1 MHPLDAPTQVIP
13 MKGRYRLQT
22 LTKITLSFTLLL
34 AAAGQPAFAQT
45 EVEEGAVFTGDI
57 DIQGDQNGVDLETLD
72 NDCGIELKQRD
83 DDNDGSPDLDNN
95 FTVNAGEDAF
105 EGNGTGCANASSSS
119 VGNSS
124 DNQNT
129 QTINASPTNISES
142 GAITSGDAT
151 SSVDG
156 GYSQSS
162 SDVTG
167 GNSTSQAEGA
177 TGGSSTSAANLG
189 DVNRGDT
196 ALGDVNRGD
205 TALGDVNR
213 GNTALGDV
221 NRGDTALGDV
231 NRGNT
236 ALGDNRFN
244 TNTSGGSANQ
254 NQSATTTGGDV
265 TGGSAAQNQSANTT
279 GGDVTGGTTDT
290 NGGSANTTGGVTNT
304 NGGSAN
310 QNANTTG
317 GTSNQAQVANTDSG
331 QASTNSGDLSIA
343 PITVETGDNSV
354 NNRQVTN
361 NSANF
366 SNTSAFANNS
376 VFGNSSFNGSVA
388 GGMYARASAST
399 RSSSAYNNDFS
410 NNRAEVE
417 IGYFKAFQTT
427 GSKNFARRKRVKFG
441 QEMIVYCVD
450 FLKHYPNLMTIDVA
464 SIQNS
469 HIQRT
474 VQSCQE
480 LGPMIAQQQPQRVII
495 NVPPQAQP
503 LPQSQVLPISRDL
516 PEPRRITR
524 SSGG

>member
-1 MHPLDAPTQVIP
+1 
-13 MKGRYRLQT
+13 MKGRHRLTPLT
-22 LTKITLSFTLLL
+22 LFTLSSTLLL
-34 AAAGQPAFAQT
+34 TTLGQPVFAQT
-45 EVEEGAVFTGDI
+45 EVEEGAIFTGDI
-57 DIQGDQNGVDLETLD
+57 DIQGDDNGVDLETLD
-72 NDCGIELKQRD
+72 NDCGTEIRQRD
-83 DDNDGSPDLDNN
+83 DDNNGSPGPSNN
-95 FTVNAGEDAF
+95 LVVNAGEDAF

-142 GAITSGDAT
+142 GAITSGAAT
-151 SSVDG
+151 STVDG

-177 TGGSSTSAANLG
+177 TGGSSTSQANLG

-196 ALGDVNRGD
+196 SLGDVNRGD

-221 NRGDTALGDV
+221 NRGDTSLGDV

-236 ALGDNRFN
+236 ALGDNSFN
-244 TNTSGGSANQ
+244 TNTTGGTANQSQSAN
-254 NQSATTTGGDV
+254 TTGGNV
-265 TGGSAAQNQSANTT
+265 TAGSATQNQSANTT
-279 GGDVTGGTTDT
+279 GGDVTGGSANT
-290 NGGSANTTGGVTNT
+290 NGGSSDTTGGTVTT

-310 QNANTTG
+310 QSASTTG
-317 GTSNQAQVANTDSG
+317 GTTNQAQIANTDSG
-331 QASTNSGDLSIA
+331 AASTNSGDLSIA
-343 PITVETGDNSV
+343 PITIDTSDNSV

-361 NSANF
+361 NTANF

-376 VFGNSSFNGSVA
+376 VFGKNTFNGSVS
-388 GGMYARASAST
+388 GGMYARVNASSK
-399 RSSSAYNNDFS
+399 SSNAYGNTFS
-410 NNRAEVE
+410 HNRAEVE
-417 IGYFKAFQTT
+417 VGYFKAFQTA

-441 QEMIVYCVD
+441 QDMIVYCVD
-450 FLKHYPNLMTIDVA
+450 FLKHYPNLMAIDVA
-464 SIQNS
+464 TIQNS

-474 VQSCQE
+474 VQACQE

-503 LPQSQVLPISRDL
+503 LPQVMNLPVSRDL
-516 PEPRRITR
+516 SQPRRITR